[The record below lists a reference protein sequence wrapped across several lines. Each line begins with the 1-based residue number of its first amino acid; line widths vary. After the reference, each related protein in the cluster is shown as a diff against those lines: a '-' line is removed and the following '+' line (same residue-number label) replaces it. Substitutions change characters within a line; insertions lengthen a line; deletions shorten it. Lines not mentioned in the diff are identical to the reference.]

1 MITRPLKMANLL
13 CIHIPREVFHSSEGY
28 LEPSRTSGVE
38 SFWKNCWRLLFQKTS
53 IVDVRLGS
61 KYAPG
66 VVLLYSICVI
76 RILAWPLKLSSEW
89 MLFLVNIWA
98 EEQQLYKTELLY
110 LYLLKIYKVESR
122 VLLESRIILAP

>member
-1 MITRPLKMANLL
+1 MKKIADG
-13 CIHIPREVFHSSEGY
+13 F
-28 LEPSRTSGVE
+28 
-38 SFWKNCWRLLFQKTS
+38 FFQKSS
-53 IVDVRLGS
+53 IVDVRLS
-61 KYAPG
+61 SNYASG
-66 VVLLYSICVI
+66 VVLLDSICVI
-76 RILAWPLKLSSEW
+76 RILALPLEFFSEG